1 MQLRH
6 LNRTL
11 RTRRPYGRGRNA
23 NRSRKLLRRSVPDT
37 RVVTRSIVYIID
49 ATRYL
54 RIIGEQMDDET
65 TSKRATTGGGSDV
78 GSDER
83 YVDYVVIIIDR
94 Y

>member
-1 MQLRH
+1 
-6 LNRTL
+6 
-11 RTRRPYGRGRNA
+11 
-23 NRSRKLLRRSVPDT
+23 
-37 RVVTRSIVYIID
+37 
-49 ATRYL
+49 
-54 RIIGEQMDDET
+54 MDDET